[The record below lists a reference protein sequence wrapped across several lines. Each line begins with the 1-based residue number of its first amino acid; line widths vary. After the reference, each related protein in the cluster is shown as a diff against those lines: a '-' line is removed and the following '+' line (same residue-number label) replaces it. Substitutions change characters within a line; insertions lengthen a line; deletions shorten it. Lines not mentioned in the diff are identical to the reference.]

1 MLLQLNRVAL
11 HSSSQLWTFQQKLR
25 TKRSYSRR
33 AKRHARLI
41 EDGSSVNYLRRMTPF

>member
-33 AKRHARLI
+33 AKRYARLN